1 MRRTTLI
8 ALLALIAAAGALLWW
23 SRTSTPPMEP
33 PRAETPPAN
42 APEGPSQEV
51 TLYFAREVSSAE
63 FVGWVLV
70 PVQRPVAPSASPE
83 QAVLEALAAGPTSE
97 ERQAGLV
104 ATLPNGTRVL
114 GVQREDGVITAN
126 FSRELQENFNG
137 GAEWEEVVLYSI
149 VNTLVEA
156 GNAGSVRIRIEGEPV
171 ESIGGHLAADEP
183 LQRNDDIV
191 FHGNQR

>member
-8 ALLALIAAAGALLWW
+8 ALLALIAAGALLWW
-23 SRTSTPPMEP
+23 SRTSAPPTEP
-33 PRAETPPAN
+33 PRAEAPPAN
-42 APEGPSQEV
+42 APAGPSQEV
-51 TLYFAREVSSAE
+51 TLYFAREVSSAQS
-63 FVGWVLV
+63 VGWVLV

-83 QAVLEALAAGPTSE
+83 QAALGALATGPTPE
-97 ERQAGLV
+97 EDKAGLV

-156 GNAGSVRIRIEGEPV
+156 GSTGSVRIRIEGEPV